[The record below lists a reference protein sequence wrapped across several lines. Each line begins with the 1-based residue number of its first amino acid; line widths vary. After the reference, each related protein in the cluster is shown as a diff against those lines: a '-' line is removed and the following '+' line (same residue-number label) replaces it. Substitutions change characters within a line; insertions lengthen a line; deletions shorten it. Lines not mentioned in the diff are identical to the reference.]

1 MKNYLFPILVL
12 MTLLNTSCKNTS
24 EDPKSVLSQF
34 FDAMAK
40 KDIVAARNLSTEE
53 SKSMLDMME
62 MQLKLDS
69 SSNNS
74 TKYDKSQM
82 EFGEPK
88 IDGDKATVLV
98 KPLNGGESL
107 NFSLKKEKGHWK
119 VAFDKSSMINMGM
132 EKMQEKGINAV
143 DSLGKAVDGIQNMSL
158 DSMKKGLSG
167 TLKKLDSIK
176 KLLKKEEIK

>member
-12 MTLLNTSCKNTS
+12 MTLLNTGCKNTS

-98 KPLNGGESL
+98 KPLNGGE
-107 NFSLKKEKGHWK
+107 
-119 VAFDKSSMINMGM
+119 
-132 EKMQEKGINAV
+132 
-143 DSLGKAVDGIQNMSL
+143 
-158 DSMKKGLSG
+158 
-167 TLKKLDSIK
+167 
-176 KLLKKEEIK
+176 